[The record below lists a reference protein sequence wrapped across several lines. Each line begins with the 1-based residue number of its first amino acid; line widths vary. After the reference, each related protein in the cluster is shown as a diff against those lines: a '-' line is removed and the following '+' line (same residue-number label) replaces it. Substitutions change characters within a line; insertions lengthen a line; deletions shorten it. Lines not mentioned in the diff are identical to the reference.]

1 MLLPKEPTLALT
13 LYAFEHEMRLWKETN
28 GDDWGA
34 MVGDRSNKRVYYLYF
49 EALDLT
55 MAKLH
60 VCTTARGLAVM
71 KWKDREFPDS
81 DYFLESWR
89 PIEGFA
95 GELMPLKPVA
105 IGMGVRQP
113 VLRLVP

>member
-1 MLLPKEPTLALT
+1 MLQKEPTLALS
-13 LYAFEHEMRLWKETN
+13 LYAFDHELRLWKETN

-34 MVGDRSNKRVYYLYF
+34 MVGDRFSKQVYYLYF

-71 KWKDREFPDS
+71 KWKDREFPDA
-81 DYFLESWR
+81 DAFLDSWR
-89 PIEGFA
+89 PINGFA
-95 GELMPLKPVA
+95 AELMPLAPVEMRVVA
-105 IGMGVRQP
+105 QEQVAP
-113 VLRLVP
+113 VVS